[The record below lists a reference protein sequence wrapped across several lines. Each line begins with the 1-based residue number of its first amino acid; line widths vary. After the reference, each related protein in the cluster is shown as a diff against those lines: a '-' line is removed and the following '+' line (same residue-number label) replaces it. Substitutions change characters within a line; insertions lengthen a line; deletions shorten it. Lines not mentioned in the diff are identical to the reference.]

1 MELMTSFVSPVYIS
15 RTIFCIKHSRML
27 QTTLKNTT
35 SYLNNFGTEL
45 MYVYKNKSTIY
56 KVDLMFVSV
65 S

>member
-1 MELMTSFVSPVYIS
+1 MELMTSFESPVYIS
-15 RTIFCIKHSRML
+15 RTIFCRIL

-45 MYVYKNKSTIY
+45 MSVYRNKSTIY
-56 KVDLMFVSV
+56 KVHLMFVSV

>member
-15 RTIFCIKHSRML
+15 RTIFCIKHSRTI
-27 QTTLKNTT
+27 QEHYN
-35 SYLNNFGTEL
+35 YLNNFGTEL

-56 KVDLMFVSV
+56 KVYLMFVSV

>member
-1 MELMTSFVSPVYIS
+1 MQLMTSFVSSVYIS
-15 RTIFCIKHSRML
+15 RTIFCRML

-56 KVDLMFVSV
+56 KVYLMFVSV